1 MSNPI
6 PEEIGTTSTEFDEAP
21 PTTCKC
27 VEGAKSAYVASRKY
41 VRENPIP
48 VIAGAFALGL
58 GLGYLLSQ
66 REEKE
71 KDTAQAARELL
82 DTAYSE
88 LREKLPQLKQR
99 YAETQS
105 NIVEQAQAL
114 GSKLKW
120 W

>member
-6 PEEIGTTSTEFDEAP
+6 PEEIGTTSTEFDETP
-21 PTTCKC
+21 PPACKC
-27 VEGAKSAYVASRKY
+27 VEGAKSAYAASRKY
-41 VRENPIP
+41 VKENPIP

-88 LREKLPQLKQR
+88 LRDKIPQLKQR